1 MCNGHQ
7 GSLSRTWDTLASV
20 FRSRKILTNNPIGL
34 RLCLALEE
42 IQQVAL
48 TSQWGKESP
57 EQGPHHPCLKS
68 SVCQD
73 PKAEFELGDIEK
85 VTRVPCFPGHL
96 C

>member
-7 GSLSRTWDTLASV
+7 GSPSKAWDTLASV
-20 FRSRKILTNNPIGL
+20 FRSRKIFPSNLRGL
-34 RLCLALEE
+34 GLCLALKE

-48 TSQWGKESP
+48 TSEWGKQSP

-73 PKAEFELGDIEK
+73 PKAEFELGDMEK
-85 VTRVPCFPGHL
+85 VTRVPWFPGHL

>member
-20 FRSRKILTNNPIGL
+20 FRSRKILTNNPRGL

-73 PKAEFELGDIEK
+73 PKAEFELGDMEK